1 MSAPVSA
8 ARILRFDSFEL
19 DLQAGELRKRG
30 IKLRLQGQPIQ
41 VLGILLQSAGNLVTR
56 EELRSQLWSADTF
69 VDFDHS
75 LHNAIARIREVLGDS
90 ADAPKYIETLPRRGY
105 RFIGP
110 VEEVQAPWMEPA
122 KSKTGVPQTT
132 VAKRPDLGSGFL
144 VTLVASAALGFAIW
158 MTWQHFYTR
167 SAAPVIR
174 SLAVLPLQNF
184 SGDPA
189 QEYFADGM
197 TEELIA
203 ELSRIHAIKVIS
215 RTSIMEYKGTKKH
228 LPQIARELGVDGI
241 LEGSVRREGDQVRI
255 TVQLLDG
262 PNDRHLWSEDYQRE
276 MRGILD
282 LERDMAQSIA
292 RQIRIEVT
300 PQQQARANSGRAVNP
315 EAYEAYLRGRSYITS
330 ATLTP
335 QDLKTAQPYF
345 EEAIR
350 KDPGFA
356 LGYVGLADCYVY
368 LALFHQMSPASAVG
382 PAREA
387 LRKAMELDDGIGEE
401 HATLAMLT
409 WLEDW
414 DWTGAE
420 REFDAAIAL
429 APNFGCGHLVR
440 GYFLAWQGQRSEAL
454 AEIAKSGQLDPG
466 YSFAAS
472 ESNVHV
478 LVRDYDGLLTASRK
492 ELAAN
497 PKEWLG
503 HYFLATAYEGKGRRA
518 EAIPEYQKAIAM
530 SSDAQEAVAALG
542 HAYAATGRRAEA
554 ENILHDLE
562 QRAKREYVSPY
573 RIATVHAGL
582 GDKDQA
588 FVFLEKAYAE
598 KSWDLPSELQ
608 SDLRIDNLRSDP
620 RFQDL
625 SRRLSFPHERSP
637 FP

>member
-8 ARILRFDSFEL
+8 ARILRFDSFDL

-41 VLGILLQSAGNLVTR
+41 VLAILLQSAGSLVTR

-90 ADAPKYIETLPRRGY
+90 AENPKYVETLPRRGY
-105 RFIGP
+105 RFVGK
-110 VEEVQAPWMEPA
+110 VEEVQAPSPG
-122 KSKTGVPQTT
+122 KQNGTKT
-132 VAKRPDLGSGFL
+132 VAENNKK
-144 VTLVASAALGFAIW
+144 SAD
-158 MTWQHFYTR
+158 
-167 SAAPVIR
+167 AAPAVPKRRGKLLLAPFACGMIALTAWLAWNHYSLPAETRPIR
-174 SLAVLPLQNF
+174 SLAVLPMQNF

-197 TEELIA
+197 TEELIT

-215 RTSIMEYKGTKKH
+215 RTSVMEYKGTKKH

-276 MRGILD
+276 IRGILN
-282 LERDMAQSIA
+282 LQTEMAQSIA

-300 PQQQARANSGRAVNP
+300 PQQEARARSGRAVNP

-330 ATLTP
+330 ASLTV
-335 QDLKTAQPYF
+335 QDLQTAQPYF

-368 LALFHQMSPASAVG
+368 LAFYHQISPASARG

-387 LRKAMELDDGIGEE
+387 LRKAMELDDSVGEAHE
-401 HATLAMLT
+401 TLAVLH
-409 WLEDW
+409 WYEDW
-414 DWTGAE
+414 DWAAAE
-420 REFDAAIAL
+420 REFDSALAL
-429 APNFGCGHLVR
+429 APNFGCAHLLHGH
-440 GYFLAWQGQRSEAL
+440 FLAWKGKRPEAL
-454 AEIAKSGQLDPG
+454 AEIARSGELDPG

-472 ESNVHV
+472 ESAVYDR
-478 LVRDYDGLLTASRK
+478 LRDYPALLAASRR

-497 PKEWLG
+497 PSESAGHFFLG
-503 HYFLATAYEGKGRRA
+503 RAYEGLGKRA
-518 EAIPEYQKAIAM
+518 EAIPEYQKAMAM
-530 SSDAQEAVAALG
+530 TGRDQDALAALG
-542 HAYAATGRRAEA
+542 HVYAVMGKRDEA
-554 ENILHDLE
+554 RKVIQELE
-562 QRAKREYVSPY
+562 LRSQHAYVSPY
-573 RIATVHAGL
+573 MLASVYAGL
-582 GDKDQA
+582 GDKDRA
-588 FVFLEKAYAE
+588 FTLLEKSYRE
-598 KSWDLPSELQ
+598 KSWDLPWTLQ
-608 SDLRIDNLRSDP
+608 SDLRLDNLRSDP
-620 RFQDL
+620 RFQDFV
-625 SRRLSFPHERSP
+625 RKFQFPK
-637 FP
+637 

>member
-75 LHNAIARIREVLGDS
+75 LHNAIARIREALGDS

-110 VEEVQAPWMEPA
+110 VEEVQAPWMEPE
-122 KSKTGVPQTT
+122 KSKTGVPQAT
-132 VAKRPDLGSGFL
+132 VAMRPDLGSGFL
-144 VTLVASAALGFAIW
+144 VTLVACLALGFAIW
-158 MTWQHFYTR
+158 MTWQHFYTK

-197 TEELIA
+197 TEELIT

-282 LERDMAQSIA
+282 LQRDMAQAIA

-387 LRKAMELDDGIGEE
+387 LRKAMELDDGIGEA

-409 WLEDW
+409 WLQDW
-414 DWTGAE
+414 DWAGAE
-420 REFDAAIAL
+420 REFDTAIAL
-429 APNFGCGHLVR
+429 APNFGCAHLVR
-440 GYFLAWQGQRSEAL
+440 GHFLAWQGHRSEAL

-472 ESNVHV
+472 ESSVHV

-503 HYFLATAYEGKGRRA
+503 HYFLATAYEGMGRRA

-542 HAYAATGRRAEA
+542 HAYAAAGRRAEA
-554 ENILHDLE
+554 ENILQDLE
-562 QRAKREYVSPY
+562 QKAKREYVSPY
-573 RIATVHAGL
+573 WIATVHAGL

-625 SRRLSFPHERSP
+625 SRRLNFPHER
-637 FP
+637 

>member
-1 MSAPVSA
+1 MSAPVSV

-19 DLQAGELRKRG
+19 DLLAGELRKRG

-56 EELRSQLWSADTF
+56 EELRTQLWAADTF

-75 LHNAIARIREVLGDS
+75 LHNAIARIREALGDS
-90 ADAPKYIETLPRRGY
+90 ADSPKYIETLPRRGY
-105 RFIGP
+105 RFIGS
-110 VEEVQAPWMEPA
+110 VEEVQAPWIEPEKS
-122 KSKTGVPQTT
+122 KSKTDPPP
-132 VAKRPDLGSGFL
+132 ARIARRPEFGSGFL
-144 VTLVASAALGFAIW
+144 ITLVACLALGFAIW
-158 MTWQHFYTR
+158 MTWQHFYAK
-167 SAAPVIR
+167 SPVPAIH

-197 TEELIA
+197 TEELIT

-282 LERDMAQSIA
+282 LQRDMAQSIA

-300 PQQQARANSGRAVNP
+300 PQQQARANSSRAVNP
-315 EAYEAYLRGRSYITS
+315 EAYDAYLRGRSYITS
-330 ATLTP
+330 ASLTT
-335 QDLKTAQPYF
+335 QDLKAAKPYF

-350 KDPGFA
+350 KDPGLA

-368 LALFHQMSPASAVG
+368 LAIFHEISPASAVG

-387 LRKAMELDDGIGEE
+387 LRKAMELDESVGQG
-401 HATLAMLT
+401 HATLAMLA
-409 WLEDW
+409 WLQDW
-414 DWTGAE
+414 DWAGAG
-420 REFDAAIAL
+420 REFDTSIAL
-429 APNFGCGHLVR
+429 APNFGCAHLLH

-454 AEIAKSGQLDPG
+454 AEIAKSAELDPG

-472 ESNVHV
+472 ESNVNA
-478 LVRDYDGLLTASRK
+478 LLRNYDGLLTASRK

-497 PKEWLG
+497 PKEWVG
-503 HYFLATAYEGKGRRA
+503 HYYLATAFEGLGKRS
-518 EAIPEYQKAIAM
+518 EAIPEYQKAIEM
-530 SSDAQEAVAALG
+530 SNGAQRAVAALG
-542 HAYAATGRRAEA
+542 HTYGAIGKKSEA
-554 ENILHDLE
+554 ETVLHGLE
-562 QRAKREYVSPY
+562 QKAKSEYVSPY
-573 RIATVHAGL
+573 LMATVYAGL
-582 GDKDQA
+582 GNREQA
-588 FVFLEKAYAE
+588 FVFLEKAYVE
-598 KSWDLPSELQ
+598 KSWDLALELQ
-608 SDLRIDNLRSDP
+608 SDLRLDSLHSDP
-620 RFQDL
+620 RFQNL
-625 SRRLSFPHERSP
+625 LRRLNFPHP
-637 FP
+637 Q

>member
-105 RFIGP
+105 RFIAP
-110 VEEVQAPWMEPA
+110 LEEVQAPWMEPET
-122 KSKTGVPQTT
+122 SKTGVTQTT
-132 VAKRPDLGSGFL
+132 VARRPDLGSGFL
-144 VTLVASAALGFAIW
+144 VTLVACLALGFAIW
-158 MTWQHFYTR
+158 MTWQHFYAK

-197 TEELIA
+197 TEELIT

-262 PNDRHLWSEDYQRE
+262 PSDRHLWSEDYQRE

-282 LERDMAQSIA
+282 LQRDMAQAIA

-368 LALFHQMSPASAVG
+368 LALFHQVSPASAVG

-387 LRKAMELDDGIGEE
+387 LRKAMELDDGIGEA

-409 WLEDW
+409 WVQDW
-414 DWTGAE
+414 DWAGAE
-420 REFDAAIAL
+420 REFDTAIAL
-429 APNFGCGHLVR
+429 APNFGCAHLLR

-472 ESNVHV
+472 ESSAHA

-497 PKEWLG
+497 PKEWAG
-503 HYFLATAYEGKGRRA
+503 HYFLATAYEGMGRRA

-530 SSDAQEAVAALG
+530 SGDAQEAVAALG

-554 ENILHDLE
+554 ENILHGLE

-573 RIATVHAGL
+573 WIATVHAGL

-625 SRRLSFPHERSP
+625 SRRLNIPRAR
-637 FP
+637 

>member
-30 IKLRLQGQPIQ
+30 IRLRLQGQPVQ

-75 LHNAIARIREVLGDS
+75 LHNAVARIREVLGDS
-90 ADAPKYIETLPRRGY
+90 ADTPKYIETLPRRGY
-105 RFIGP
+105 RFIGRI
-110 VEEVQAPWMEPA
+110 EEVAAPWTEPENSLARVPPAALA
-122 KSKTGVPQTT
+122 KPP
-132 VAKRPDLGSGFL
+132 APGSRFL
-144 VTLVASAALGFAIW
+144 VTLAACAVLGLAAW
-158 MTWQHFYTR
+158 MTWQHF
-167 SAAPVIR
+167 SAKGAAPVIH

-197 TEELIA
+197 TEELIT

-262 PNDRHLWSEDYQRE
+262 PNDRHVWSEDYQRE

-282 LERDMAQSIA
+282 LQRDMAQAIA

-330 ATLTP
+330 APLTP

-350 KDPGFA
+350 KDPSFA
-356 LGYVGLADCYVY
+356 LGYVGLADCFVY
-368 LALFHQMSPASAVG
+368 LAIFHQISPASAVG
-382 PAREA
+382 PARAA
-387 LRKAMELDDGIGEE
+387 LRQAMELDDGIGEA
-401 HATLAMLT
+401 HATLAMLD
-409 WLEDW
+409 WLQDW
-414 DWTGAE
+414 DWAGAE
-420 REFDAAIAL
+420 REFDTAIAL
-429 APNFGCGHLVR
+429 APSFGCAHLVR

-454 AEIAKSGQLDPG
+454 AEIARSGQLDPG

-472 ESNVHV
+472 ESKVH
-478 LVRDYDGLLTASRK
+478 LLARDYDGLLTASRK

-497 PKEWLG
+497 PKEWFG
-503 HYFLATAYEGKGRRA
+503 HYFLATAYEGTGRRS
-518 EAIPEYQKAIAM
+518 EAIPEYQKAFEM
-530 SSDAQEAVAALG
+530 SNDAQYALAALG

-554 ENILHDLE
+554 ENILQELE
-562 QRAKREYVSPY
+562 QKAKGEFVSPY
-573 RIATVHAGL
+573 LIATVHAGL

-598 KSWDLPSELQ
+598 KSWDLALELQ

-620 RFQDL
+620 RFRDL
-625 SRRLSFPHERSP
+625 SRRLNFPREP
-637 FP
+637 

>member
-41 VLGILLQSAGNLVTR
+41 VLAILLQSAGNLVTR

-110 VEEVQAPWMEPA
+110 VEEIQASWMEPE

-132 VAKRPDLGSGFL
+132 VAMRPDLGSGFL
-144 VTLVASAALGFAIW
+144 VTLVACVALGFAIW
-158 MTWQHFYTR
+158 MTWQHFYTKGT
-167 SAAPVIR
+167 APVIR

-197 TEELIA
+197 TEELIT

-228 LPQIARELGVDGI
+228 LPQIARELDVDGI

-282 LERDMAQSIA
+282 LQRDMAQAIA
-292 RQIRIEVT
+292 RHIRIEVT

-350 KDPGFA
+350 KDPRFA

-387 LRKAMELDDGIGEE
+387 LRKAMELDDGIGEA

-409 WLEDW
+409 WLQDW
-414 DWTGAE
+414 DWAGAE
-420 REFDAAIAL
+420 REFDTAIAL
-429 APNFGCGHLVR
+429 APNFGCAHLVR
-440 GYFLAWQGQRSEAL
+440 GYFLAWQGHRSEAL

-472 ESNVHV
+472 ESDVHA

-503 HYFLATAYEGKGRRA
+503 HYFLATAYEGMGRRA

-530 SSDAQEAVAALG
+530 SGDAEEAVVALG

-562 QRAKREYVSPY
+562 QKAKHEYVSPY
-573 RIATVHAGL
+573 WIATVHAGL

-598 KSWDLPSELQ
+598 KSWDLPSKLQ

-625 SRRLSFPHERSP
+625 SRRLNFPHEP
-637 FP
+637 

>member
-105 RFIGP
+105 RFIAP
-110 VEEVQAPWMEPA
+110 LEEVQAPWMEPET
-122 KSKTGVPQTT
+122 SKTGVTQTT
-132 VAKRPDLGSGFL
+132 VARRPDLGSGFL
-144 VTLVASAALGFAIW
+144 VTLVACLALGFAIW
-158 MTWQHFYTR
+158 MTWQHFYTK

-197 TEELIA
+197 TEELIT

-262 PNDRHLWSEDYQRE
+262 PNDRHLWSEDYQR
-276 MRGILD
+276 
-282 LERDMAQSIA
+282 DMAQSIA

-300 PQQQARANSGRAVNP
+300 PQQQARANSSRAVNP
-315 EAYEAYLRGRSYITS
+315 EAYDAYLRGRSYITS
-330 ATLTP
+330 ASLTT
-335 QDLKTAQPYF
+335 QDLKAAKPYF

-350 KDPGFA
+350 KDPGLA

-368 LALFHQMSPASAVG
+368 LAIFHEISPASAVG

-387 LRKAMELDDGIGEE
+387 LRKAMELDESVGQG
-401 HATLAMLT
+401 HATLAMLA
-409 WLEDW
+409 WLQDW
-414 DWTGAE
+414 DWAGAG
-420 REFDAAIAL
+420 RECDTSIAL
-429 APNFGCGHLVR
+429 APNFGCAHLLH

-454 AEIAKSGQLDPG
+454 AEIAKSAELDPG

-472 ESNVHV
+472 ESNVNA
-478 LVRDYDGLLTASRK
+478 LLRIYDGLLTASRK

-497 PKEWLG
+497 PKEWVG
-503 HYFLATAYEGKGRRA
+503 HYYLATAFEGLGKRS
-518 EAIPEYQKAIAM
+518 EAIPEYQKAIEM
-530 SSDAQEAVAALG
+530 SNGAQRAVAALG
-542 HAYAATGRRAEA
+542 HTYGAIGKKSEA
-554 ENILHDLE
+554 ETVLHGLE
-562 QRAKREYVSPY
+562 QKAKSEYVSPY
-573 RIATVHAGL
+573 LMATVYAGL
-582 GDKDQA
+582 GNREQA
-588 FVFLEKAYAE
+588 FVFLEKAYVE
-598 KSWDLPSELQ
+598 KSWDLALELQ
-608 SDLRIDNLRSDP
+608 SDLRLDSLHSDP
-620 RFQDL
+620 RFQNL
-625 SRRLSFPHERSP
+625 LRRLNFPHP
-637 FP
+637 Q